1 MAWRR
6 GHSPQ
11 NMRTFINRN
20 SPRIGSQF
28 KKELSDRMRIV
39 SKEIQQKISSEA
51 AGGVVSFTSR
61 SVFFK
66 FQKVNNFETVNQI
79 IVLPNQTSYLK
90 YILDPSY
97 KTTTEKKMIP
107 ISSNAN
113 MTKEGNI
120 KQLRAKSRSNKYK
133 KVKSRNGNTYLIDTT
148 KKSFK
153 RNPKLA
159 REKRVIGYYG
169 SVGRKPLFDFYDET
183 EKKVIEQLRT
193 LRGTFDYRW
202 RN

>member
-6 GHSPQ
+6 GNSP
-11 NMRTFINRN
+11 NDMRRFINNN
-20 SPRIGSQF
+20 SPAIGQEF
-28 KKELSDRMRIV
+28 KKELSNRMRIV
-39 SKEIQQKISSEA
+39 TQYMQRKVDNDVAGGGVPFTGKSMYFNFKKISDY
-51 AGGVVSFTSR
+51 
-61 SVFFK
+61 
-66 FQKVNNFETVNQI
+66 QTVNQI

-90 YILDPSY
+90 FILDPAYRHINEGKIIPY
-97 KTTTEKKMIP
+97 K
-107 ISSNAN
+107 NAKL
-113 MTKEGNI
+113 TKQGNI
-120 KQLRAKSRSNKYK
+120 TQLRSRTQSDKYK
-133 KVKSRNGNTYLIDTT
+133 KVKSKNGNTYLIDTT
-148 KKSFK
+148 KKSSK